1 MSYSISLPDNSLRS
15 YYGAKKPFLQPK
27 EHSDAKINFKDN
39 WMPSPLVLN
48 CPPGLEY
55 LTKIDK
61 FFVNKNHDPH
71 ELQNRYLI
79 KNGLAEKVYTANEKY
94 DKRCMICCNTNRLF
108 DIKVFDFHEREV
120 LNFHRLGG
128 SSAFN
133 LIADAL
139 SQYIK
144 IVKPKI
150 TLGCQ
155 SCWCPCCLQSVE
167 VTASGTLCGFI
178 KQSWSPF
185 LPKFRICD
193 ATGKTVLLIKGPC
206 DINYILTKFKVLS
219 CDGKTKVGH
228 VSAHL
233 ASIIP
238 EQLPNDHSS
247 ISFPMDLD
255 FNIKA
260 VLLAA
265 SILIVSIF
273 IDEIGAQKT
282 NGSLAIEAGCEVR
295 HCLTLCLAPCSII
308 TPHPTIT
315 NHPPHIKPTNNPYTC
330 THTTTQDLCKP

>member
-120 LNFHRLGG
+120 LNFHR
-128 SSAFN
+128 
-133 LIADAL
+133 
-139 SQYIK
+139 
-144 IVKPKI
+144 

-265 SILIVSIF
+265 SILIDRLFYKS
-273 IDEIGAQKT
+273 AQKT

-295 HCLTLCLAPCSII
+295 HCLTLCLAPWCIHLPS
-308 TPHPTIT
+308 
-315 NHPPHIKPTNNPYTC
+315 
-330 THTTTQDLCKP
+330 DS

>member
-79 KNGLAEKVYTANEKY
+79 KNGLAEKVYTANESKISSNVKPFLIVFSSLLRHSEY

-120 LNFHRLGG
+120 LNFHR
-128 SSAFN
+128 
-133 LIADAL
+133 
-139 SQYIK
+139 
-144 IVKPKI
+144 

-265 SILIVSIF
+265 SILIDRLFYKS
-273 IDEIGAQKT
+273 AQKT

-295 HCLTLCLAPCSII
+295 HCLTLCLAPWCIHLPS
-308 TPHPTIT
+308 
-315 NHPPHIKPTNNPYTC
+315 
-330 THTTTQDLCKP
+330 DS